1 MMEAAKQLGASIPAT
16 ALAVQIGDQWTN
28 MVQPF
33 WLLPALAISGLKL
46 KDFMGYMVMV
56 LFYLGVVFLATVSIW
71 GALGAGA

>member
-1 MMEAAKQLGASIPAT
+1 MEAAQKLGASIPAT

-46 KDFMGYMVMV
+46 KHLMGYMVMV
-56 LFYLGVVFLATVSIW
+56 LFYLGVVFLATITIW
-71 GALGAGA
+71 GMLGVGG